1 LYSSRAMYILVGRE
15 RVLGRV
21 VAKISVGFAA
31 GALILLA
38 VSLYLSNRFL
48 EDQLRLAETGDLRGA
63 TNKVEWAA
71 RLDPFSPA
79 PLSSE
84 GYLELRQGRP
94 EAAANAFDRAIRRD
108 PYNYKNHEALANLQR
123 QQLDDPEAAVESYR
137 EALSRNPNAATLV
150 SRLADA
156 LVATGDLEGART
168 QYKWLYER
176 ERIPLRDLYTLG
188 KVQMRLGEPEEA
200 IETFEEA
207 KERAEAELESSD
219 EQQEDQKR
227 AFLESLDL
235 ATANALVV
243 QRSYAEARDY
253 LAQSEAEQ
261 APAVLALLD
270 EDPEAYRRSVFDASI
285 N

>member
-1 LYSSRAMYILVGRE
+1 MYILVGRE
-15 RVLGRV
+15 QVLARV
-21 VAKISVGFAA
+21 VFKISVGFAA

-38 VSLYLSNRFL
+38 VSLYISNRLL
-48 EDQLRLAETGDLRGA
+48 EDHLRLAETGDLRGA

-84 GYLELRQGRP
+84 AYLELRQGRP

-108 PYNYKNHEALANLQR
+108 PNNYRNYEALGNLQR
-123 QQLDDPEAAVESYR
+123 QQLDDPEAAVESYW
-137 EALSRNPNAATLV
+137 EALSHNPYAATLT
-150 SRLADA
+150 SRLGGA
-156 LVATGDLEGART
+156 LVATGDLEEART
-168 QYKWLYER
+168 LYEWLYER
-176 ERIPLRDLYTLG
+176 GRIPIRDLYTLG

-200 IETFEEA
+200 IETLEEA
-207 KERAEAELESSD
+207 RGRAEAELESSD
-219 EQQEDQKR
+219 EQQQDQKQE
-227 AFLESLDL
+227 FLESLDL
-235 ATANALVV
+235 ATADALVV
-243 QRSYAEARDY
+243 QRSYGEARDY

-270 EDPEAYRRSVFDASI
+270 EDPEAYRRSVFDAPI

>member
-1 LYSSRAMYILVGRE
+1 MYILVGRE
-15 RVLGRV
+15 RVLTSAVFR
-21 VAKISVGFAA
+21 ISVGFAA

-48 EDQLRLAETGDLRGA
+48 EDQQWLAETGDLQGARG
-63 TNKVEWAA
+63 KVEWAA
-71 RLDPFSPA
+71 RLDPLSPA
-79 PLSSE
+79 PLSAE
-84 GYLELRQGRP
+84 AYLELRQGQP

-108 PYNYKNHEALANLQR
+108 PNNYRNYEALGNLQR

-156 LVATGDLEGART
+156 LVAAGDLEGARA
-168 QYKWLYER
+168 QYEWLYER

-188 KVQMRLGEPEEA
+188 KVQMRLDEPEKA

-207 KERAEAELESSD
+207 RERAEAELESSD

-235 ATANALVV
+235 ATADALVV
-243 QRSYAEARDY
+243 QRSYDEARDY